1 MGYFGKYCPDSC
13 KPYNDCDPTPEG
25 PAYPDCDYK
34 KVMSYDNNKYR
45 GRYNNDRKNESND
58 NNGGYKKQYTDEEIK
73 RIWQDTLLKDWW
85 EIVGVDENAQTSAG
99 EPAVKIKCKSLAKTW
114 HTVCVMPMKYDF
126 VKKKY
131 EKLKDTVGGF
141 LVGAKVWI
149 ILKNEK
155 FSTIQKVKAPD
166 GKEVFI

>member
-1 MGYFGKYCPDSC
+1 
-13 KPYNDCDPTPEG
+13 
-25 PAYPDCDYK
+25 
-34 KVMSYDNNKYR
+34 MSYDNNNNKYR
-45 GRYNNDRKNESND
+45 GRYNNDNKNE

-73 RIWQDTLLKDWW
+73 ELWQSKLLKDWW

-126 VKKKY
+126 VRAKY
-131 EKLKDTVGGF
+131 DKLKSTVGGF

-166 GKEVFI
+166 GREVFI

>member
-1 MGYFGKYCPDSC
+1 
-13 KPYNDCDPTPEG
+13 
-25 PAYPDCDYK
+25 
-34 KVMSYDNNKYR
+34 MSYDNNNNKYR
-45 GRYNNDRKNESND
+45 GRYNNDKNE

-73 RIWQDTLLKDWW
+73 ELWQTKLLKDWW

-126 VKKKY
+126 VRAKY
-131 EKLKDTVGGF
+131 DKLKSTVGGF

-166 GKEVFI
+166 GREVFI

>member
-1 MGYFGKYCPDSC
+1 
-13 KPYNDCDPTPEG
+13 
-25 PAYPDCDYK
+25 
-34 KVMSYDNNKYR
+34 MSYDNNNNKYR
-45 GRYNNDRKNESND
+45 GRYNNDNKNE

-73 RIWQDTLLKDWW
+73 ELWQTKLLKDWW

-126 VKKKY
+126 VRAKY
-131 EKLKDTVGGF
+131 DKLKSTVGGF